1 MTWDQAV
8 NSIELLLTMKIM
20 LFGYLQLGA
29 AEKGGFSLEEVGIGT
44 TTSGFAM
51 VTLATGVVT

>member
-1 MTWDQAV
+1 M